1 MTVTTL
7 NVLGGVDDLVA
18 LLGIPLSGEQLAAVT
33 APLEP
38 GVIVAGAGSGKT
50 TAMAAR
56 VVWLVGTGQVLPD
69 QVLGLTFTTRAA
81 GELGTGVR
89 GSLARLA
96 VRAGTGVPHGQA
108 GDTGEPTVA
117 TYHAYAAS
125 LLAEHGL
132 RLGHETDLRVVA
144 DAGRYQLAARAV
156 TSFDG
161 AREHLSVALPV
172 LIGQVVQLDNELSD
186 HLVEI
191 GDVRRFDR
199 DLRRELAEQKQIRE
213 VADCVA
219 ATHTRDELL
228 DLVAAYREAKADAGV
243 TEFADQ
249 MARAARLAETCPE
262 VGALERDRYRVVLLD
277 EYQDTS
283 VSQRRML
290 QGLFAATST
299 PAGVGHPVTAVGD
312 PCQAIYG
319 WRGASVDNIDEFPR
333 HFPRAD
339 GTESARYTLSVN
351 RRCAR
356 RVLDVANDLAAPLH
370 AVHGGAAALVPR
382 AEARSGQLRAALH
395 ETVVDEV
402 SAVVDDVERIGQWY
416 ARRGDGGSWS
426 DIAVLVRDGSERAA
440 LATGLRRRGIPVEV
454 VGLTGLLSQPEVAD
468 VLATLRCVSSLTANA
483 ALLRLLA
490 GPRWRIGPRDL
501 ALLGARGRQ
510 LARVDRPA
518 TPGLRT
524 RLDAAVAGADATEV
538 VSLSDALDDPGP
550 GGYSPQARAR
560 FAALA
565 GELTA
570 LRQLAGEPL
579 VDLVRRVVEVL
590 AIDIE
595 LATAP
600 RPEADLARDNL
611 ALFLDAVGCFAGTDP
626 SAGLFGLLAFLDAE
640 LERGGGMSVA
650 DPGLSD
656 SVKLLTVHAAKGLEW
671 RAVVLPF
678 LAQGV
683 FPSATPRSCWERTA
697 AVVPAPLRGDAA
709 ALPRQRSWDKTDRD
723 AYVAAQRAHQLLEE
737 RRLAYVAVTRAKE
750 VVVASGHWWGRSQKR
765 PRGPSD
771 HLDTLRAHADSGPW
785 CWAPAPAQGAANPC
799 LANRPALAF
808 PGRLDEARLHR
819 RRQVAD
825 DVRRA
830 LVASAAEAAPRDL
843 DLPGVDLPDLDL
855 PGVDLPDLDL
865 PDLDLPDLDLCG
877 LDAEIDALLAEA
889 CAASAAGTV
898 VDLPSSVSATIAARA
913 HTEPQRLARE
923 LARPMPRRPS
933 VAARFGTR
941 FHAYLESRFGQQQL
955 IDPDEL
961 PGRADSGIDDD
972 ADLAAVIAAFES
984 GPFAERRPDVVEA
997 PFQVVLAGRVVRGRI
1012 DAVYRSAGGGYDVV
1026 DWKTGHREDADETQL
1041 AIYRVACAELY
1052 GVPLDRVRARF
1063 CFVRTG
1069 MVLEPDRLPDRAAL
1083 ETRLFGAAS

>member
-1 MTVTTL
+1 
-7 NVLGGVDDLVA
+7 
-18 LLGIPLSGEQLAAVT
+18 
-33 APLEP
+33 
-38 GVIVAGAGSGKT
+38 
-50 TAMAAR
+50 
-56 VVWLVGTGQVLPD
+56 
-69 QVLGLTFTTRAA
+69 
-81 GELGTGVR
+81 
-89 GSLARLA
+89 
-96 VRAGTGVPHGQA
+96 
-108 GDTGEPTVA
+108 
-117 TYHAYAAS
+117 
-125 LLAEHGL
+125 
-132 RLGHETDLRVVA
+132 
-144 DAGRYQLAARAV
+144 
-156 TSFDG
+156 
-161 AREHLSVALPV
+161 
-172 LIGQVVQLDNELSD
+172 
-186 HLVEI
+186 
-191 GDVRRFDR
+191 
-199 DLRRELAEQKQIRE
+199 
-213 VADCVA
+213 
-219 ATHTRDELL
+219 
-228 DLVAAYREAKADAGV
+228 
-243 TEFADQ
+243 
-249 MARAARLAETCPE
+249 
-262 VGALERDRYRVVLLD
+262 
-277 EYQDTS
+277 
-283 VSQRRML
+283 
-290 QGLFAATST
+290 
-299 PAGVGHPVTAVGD
+299 
-312 PCQAIYG
+312 
-319 WRGASVDNIDEFPR
+319 
-333 HFPRAD
+333 
-339 GTESARYTLSVN
+339 
-351 RRCAR
+351 
-356 RVLDVANDLAAPLH
+356 
-370 AVHGGAAALVPR
+370 
-382 AEARSGQLRAALH
+382 
-395 ETVVDEV
+395 
-402 SAVVDDVERIGQWY
+402 
-416 ARRGDGGSWS
+416 
-426 DIAVLVRDGSERAA
+426 
-440 LATGLRRRGIPVEV
+440 
-454 VGLTGLLSQPEVAD
+454 
-468 VLATLRCVSSLTANA
+468 
-483 ALLRLLA
+483 
-490 GPRWRIGPRDL
+490 
-501 ALLGARGRQ
+501 
-510 LARVDRPA
+510 
-518 TPGLRT
+518 
-524 RLDAAVAGADATEV
+524 
-538 VSLSDALDDPGP
+538 
-550 GGYSPQARAR
+550 
-560 FAALA
+560 
-565 GELTA
+565 
-570 LRQLAGEPL
+570 EPL

-600 RPEADLARDNL
+600 GPEADLARDNL

-656 SVKLLTVHAAKGLEW
+656 SVKLCTVHAAKGLEW

-683 FPSATPRSCWERTA
+683 FPSATPRPCWERTA

-709 ALPRQRSWDKTDRD
+709 ALPRQRSWDKPDRD

-771 HLDTLRAHADSGPW
+771 HLDTLRAHAGSGPS
-785 CWAPAPAQGAANPC
+785 CWAPAPEQGATNPC

-825 DVRRA
+825 DVRCA
-830 LVASAAEAAPRDL
+830 LVVSAAEAALR
-843 DLPGVDLPDLDL
+843 
-855 PGVDLPDLDL
+855 DLDL

-877 LDAEIDALLAEA
+877 LDADLDALLAEA
-889 CAASAAGTV
+889 GAASAAGTV

-972 ADLAAVIAAFES
+972 SDLAAVIAAFES

-1083 ETRLFGAAS
+1083 EARLFGAAS